1 MQKNERKAITIRAIV
16 VNQSGIQPEIIDRL
30 QDRVSSQSIL
40 TRHYLVPKSSFKDDV
55 PQALEQ
61 L

>member
-1 MQKNERKAITIRAIV
+1 MQKNERKVITIRAV
-16 VNQSGIQPEIIDRL
+16 VNQSGIQPEIIDLL